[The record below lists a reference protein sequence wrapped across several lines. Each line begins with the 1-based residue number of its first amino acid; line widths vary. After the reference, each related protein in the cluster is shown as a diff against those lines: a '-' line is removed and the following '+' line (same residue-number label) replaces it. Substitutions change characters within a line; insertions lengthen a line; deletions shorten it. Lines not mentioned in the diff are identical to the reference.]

1 MARNRNGA
9 FDNGKETKLGMAK
22 CKKTLNGTLS
32 NHRHPPIQQP
42 IKTTTLGFETAS
54 DRDISND
61 ENNHDQQVA
70 PQKQEEERD
79 HKNDAE
85 SKLEGNR
92 LFVEGKYKVA
102 LVKYEVALGVASGL
116 ETNELRSI
124 CHLNHGI
131 CFFKLEKYEDT
142 IREFIKALK
151 LNPKY
156 M

>member
-1 MARNRNGA
+1 MRLKGGNYSVDQGKVIQQQEDSKRNPPKPSSSADSTANQNGDAWIRNRQR
-9 FDNGKETKLGMAK
+9 
-22 CKKTLNGTLS
+22 S
-32 NHRHPPIQQP
+32 RH
-42 IKTTTLGFETAS
+42 
-54 DRDISND
+54 
-61 ENNHDQQVA
+61 QQVA

-92 LFVEGKYKVA
+92 LFVEDKYDEA
-102 LVKYEVALGVASGL
+102 LVKYEVVLGVASGL

-124 CHLNHGI
+124 CHLNHEI
-131 CFFKLEKYEDT
+131 CFFKLEKYENT
-142 IREFIKALK
+142 IRECTKALK